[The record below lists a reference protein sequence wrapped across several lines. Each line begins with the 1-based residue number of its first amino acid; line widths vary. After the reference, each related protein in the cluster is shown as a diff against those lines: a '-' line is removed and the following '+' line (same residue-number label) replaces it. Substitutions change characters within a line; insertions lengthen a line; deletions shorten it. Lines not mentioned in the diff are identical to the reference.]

1 MASKRILLAT
11 HQEAI
16 NEVVGNLLTSAG
28 YEVRMTLH
36 PSEVVAIVE
45 SFRPEVVFTE
55 LIMPELDG
63 VKLGEQ
69 LSQRF
74 PNLKIVFIDELDED
88 IQRALLD
95 RGIACNFLKPLFEKQ
110 DLFDLVSYLMPGSD
124 HRHRP

>member
-1 MASKRILLAT
+1 MASNRILLAT

>member
-16 NEVVGNLLTSAG
+16 NEVVGNSLTSAG

-88 IQRALLD
+88 IQRGLLD
-95 RGIACNFLKPLFEKQ
+95 RGISCNFLKPLFERQ
-110 DLFDLVSYLMPGSD
+110 DLFDLLSYLMPGSD